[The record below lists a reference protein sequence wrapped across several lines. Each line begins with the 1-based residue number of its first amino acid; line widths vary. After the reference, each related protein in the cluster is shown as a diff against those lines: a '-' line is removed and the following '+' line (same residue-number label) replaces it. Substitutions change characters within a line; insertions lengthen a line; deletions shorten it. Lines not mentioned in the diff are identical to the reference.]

1 MSGNVASYYRNRLK
15 LRIDR
20 PLSSNADYTLSY
32 TPKIGQ

>member
-1 MSGNVASYYRNRLK
+1 MRGNVASCYRNQRK